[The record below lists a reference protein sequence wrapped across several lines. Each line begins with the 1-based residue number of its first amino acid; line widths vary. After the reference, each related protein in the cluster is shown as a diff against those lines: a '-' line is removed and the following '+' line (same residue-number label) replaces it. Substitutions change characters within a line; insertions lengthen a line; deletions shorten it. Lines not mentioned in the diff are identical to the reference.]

1 MSKPRT
7 IENIGLA
14 FFGRVS
20 ASISHELKNTL
31 AIINENA
38 GLLEDLT
45 LLAEKGIP
53 LSTERLQRLSAT
65 IKKQVDRA
73 DKIIKKMNR
82 FYHSTDHVIQPVDIY
97 DATLFVT
104 DVCDRLLRLHN
115 VIVNVV
121 PPETPVIVS
130 SNLFCLEHVIWACI
144 EFVMKAVETGKT
156 ITITIEK
163 LTTGAQIR
171 LNGLG
176 TPETV
181 SLEIFPSDT
190 EKALQDLLD
199 ADIRVD
205 SENKGILIILPE
217 EIQ

>member
-1 MSKPRT
+1 MGKLST

-20 ASISHELKNTL
+20 ASISHEIKNSL

-45 LLAEKGIP
+45 RLAEKGIP

-65 IKKQVDRA
+65 IEKQVDRA

-82 FYHSTDHVIQPVDIY
+82 FSHSTDHMIQPVDIY
-97 DATLFVT
+97 EATVFVT
-104 DVCDRLLRLHN
+104 DLCDRLIRMHN
-115 VIVNVV
+115 VAVKVA
-121 PPETPVIVS
+121 PPETPLVIS

-144 EFVMKAVETGKT
+144 EFVTKAVGTGET

-171 LNGLG
+171 VNGLE

-181 SLEIFPSDT
+181 SQEIFPSET
-190 EKALQDLLD
+190 EKALQDILD

-205 SENKGILIILPE
+205 SENKDILIILPK
-217 EIQ
+217 EIR

>member
-1 MSKPRT
+1 MSKPNT

-45 LLAEKGIP
+45 RLTEKGIP

-73 DKIIKKMNR
+73 DKIIIKMNR
-82 FYHSTDHVIQPVDIY
+82 FSHSTDHMIQSVDIY
-97 DATLFVT
+97 EAAVFVT
-104 DVCDRLLRLHN
+104 NLCDRLISMHN
-115 VIVNVV
+115 IVVKV
-121 PPETPVIVS
+121 APPETPVIIF
-130 SNLFCLEHVIWACI
+130 SNLFCLKHVIWSCI
-144 EFVMKAVETGKT
+144 EFIMKAVGTGKT
-156 ITITIEK
+156 ITITIEE

-171 LNGLG
+171 LNGLD
-176 TPETV
+176 TPESV

-190 EKALQDLLD
+190 EKALQDMLH

-205 SENKGILIILPE
+205 SENKDILIILPK
-217 EIQ
+217 EIR